1 MLFLSALLSG
11 CIFSDKP
18 EESSAT
24 DETQYPP
31 IWDRHTLEW
40 DTTGSYSLLLE
51 PGPHSALEV
60 QEAFIDVDTSEVWE
74 TGPAQSTVHLS
85 YWLPNNTV
93 DGEQVPVIAVISPYF
108 SYGTQGSESSPT
120 NVVGAARGEFIF
132 ENFVPHGYAF
142 AQVAVFGTE
151 ESTGCFDY
159 RGHGESEKTDHGYRI
174 SRFAQ
179 DVQELLEHLQL
190 GQVTLLG
197 HSMGASVIWAFLDVF
212 GSDQLSGIVIDDQSA
227 AMTLLEDE
235 SQSEIENAGAIFPWD
250 QLNQICASLKSPD
263 ADQVTRSLMDNMLS
277 DQISSADRDWIMAEN
292 LKFPRHHAATLLFN
306 HSTQDWRDL
315 IMRIQIPTL
324 IIGGESSVVPEV
336 SQRWIH
342 SQIPNSLM
350 EIFPTDA
357 GGHHFAFLE
366 NG

>member
-1 MLFLSALLSG
+1 M
-11 CIFSDKP
+11 K
-18 EESSAT
+18 SS
-24 DETQYPP
+24 
-31 IWDRHTLEW
+31 RHTFQTSDGVQLSWLEA
-40 DTTGSYSLLLE
+40 GSGQSLLML
-51 PGPHSALEV
+51 PGWSQSAALFRDQFE
-60 QEAFIDVDTSEVWE
+60 
-74 TGPAQSTVHLS
+74 GLS
-85 YWLPNNTV
+85 DQFHCL
-93 DGEQVPVIAVISPYF
+93 AL
-108 SYGTQGSESSPT
+108 
-120 NVVGAARGEFIF
+120 
-132 ENFVPHGYAF
+132 
-142 AQVAVFGTE
+142 
-151 ESTGCFDY
+151 DY

-366 NG
+366 NPARFNIVLIEFIKGLSK

>member
-1 MLFLSALLSG
+1 MKSSRHMFQTSDGVQLSWLEAGSG
-11 CIFSDKP
+11 
-18 EESSAT
+18 
-24 DETQYPP
+24 Q
-31 IWDRHTLEW
+31 
-40 DTTGSYSLLLE
+40 SLLML
-51 PGPHSALEV
+51 PGWSQSAALFRDQFE
-60 QEAFIDVDTSEVWE
+60 
-74 TGPAQSTVHLS
+74 GLS
-85 YWLPNNTV
+85 DQFHCL
-93 DGEQVPVIAVISPYF
+93 AL
-108 SYGTQGSESSPT
+108 
-120 NVVGAARGEFIF
+120 
-132 ENFVPHGYAF
+132 
-142 AQVAVFGTE
+142 
-151 ESTGCFDY
+151 DY

-263 ADQVTRSLMDNMLS
+263 AEQVTRSLMDNMLS

-366 NG
+366 NPDRFNIVLIEFIKGLSK

>member
-1 MLFLSALLSG
+1 M
-11 CIFSDKP
+11 K
-18 EESSAT
+18 SS
-24 DETQYPP
+24 
-31 IWDRHTLEW
+31 RHTFQTSDGVQLSWLEA
-40 DTTGSYSLLLE
+40 GSGQTLLML
-51 PGPHSALEV
+51 PGWSQSAALFRDQFE
-60 QEAFIDVDTSEVWE
+60 
-74 TGPAQSTVHLS
+74 GLS
-85 YWLPNNTV
+85 DQFHCL
-93 DGEQVPVIAVISPYF
+93 AL
-108 SYGTQGSESSPT
+108 
-120 NVVGAARGEFIF
+120 
-132 ENFVPHGYAF
+132 
-142 AQVAVFGTE
+142 
-151 ESTGCFDY
+151 DY

-315 IMRIQIPTL
+315 ITRIQIPTL

-366 NG
+366 NPDRFNVLLIEFLKGLSK

>member
-1 MLFLSALLSG
+1 M
-11 CIFSDKP
+11 K
-18 EESSAT
+18 SS
-24 DETQYPP
+24 
-31 IWDRHTLEW
+31 RHTFQTSDGVQLSWLEA
-40 DTTGSYSLLLE
+40 GSGQTLLML
-51 PGPHSALEV
+51 PGWSQSAALFRDQFE
-60 QEAFIDVDTSEVWE
+60 
-74 TGPAQSTVHLS
+74 GLS
-85 YWLPNNTV
+85 DQFHCL
-93 DGEQVPVIAVISPYF
+93 AL
-108 SYGTQGSESSPT
+108 
-120 NVVGAARGEFIF
+120 
-132 ENFVPHGYAF
+132 
-142 AQVAVFGTE
+142 
-151 ESTGCFDY
+151 DY

-315 IMRIQIPTL
+315 ITRIQIPTL

-366 NG
+366 NPDRFNILLIEFLKGLSK

>member
-1 MLFLSALLSG
+1 M
-11 CIFSDKP
+11 K
-18 EESSAT
+18 SS
-24 DETQYPP
+24 
-31 IWDRHTLEW
+31 RHTFQTSDGVQLSWLEA
-40 DTTGSYSLLLE
+40 GSGQTLLML
-51 PGPHSALEV
+51 PGWSQSAALFRDQFE
-60 QEAFIDVDTSEVWE
+60 
-74 TGPAQSTVHLS
+74 GLS
-85 YWLPNNTV
+85 DQFHCL
-93 DGEQVPVIAVISPYF
+93 AL
-108 SYGTQGSESSPT
+108 
-120 NVVGAARGEFIF
+120 
-132 ENFVPHGYAF
+132 
-142 AQVAVFGTE
+142 
-151 ESTGCFDY
+151 DY

-263 ADQVTRSLMDNMLS
+263 ADQVTQSLMDNMLS

-315 IMRIQIPTL
+315 ITRIQIPTL

-366 NG
+366 NPDRFNILLIEFLKGLSK

>member
-1 MLFLSALLSG
+1 M
-11 CIFSDKP
+11 K
-18 EESSAT
+18 SS
-24 DETQYPP
+24 
-31 IWDRHTLEW
+31 RHTFQTSDGVQLSWLEA
-40 DTTGSYSLLLE
+40 GSGQTLLML
-51 PGPHSALEV
+51 PGWSQSAALFRDQFE
-60 QEAFIDVDTSEVWE
+60 
-74 TGPAQSTVHLS
+74 GLS
-85 YWLPNNTV
+85 DQFHCL
-93 DGEQVPVIAVISPYF
+93 AL
-108 SYGTQGSESSPT
+108 
-120 NVVGAARGEFIF
+120 
-132 ENFVPHGYAF
+132 
-142 AQVAVFGTE
+142 
-151 ESTGCFDY
+151 DY

-263 ADQVTRSLMDNMLS
+263 ADQVTQSLMDNMLS

-315 IMRIQIPTL
+315 ITRIQIPTL

-366 NG
+366 NPDRFNIVLIEFLKGLSK

>member
-1 MLFLSALLSG
+1 M
-11 CIFSDKP
+11 K
-18 EESSAT
+18 SS
-24 DETQYPP
+24 
-31 IWDRHTLEW
+31 RHTFQTSDGVQLSWLEA
-40 DTTGSYSLLLE
+40 GSGQSLLML
-51 PGPHSALEV
+51 PGWSQSAALFRDQFE
-60 QEAFIDVDTSEVWE
+60 
-74 TGPAQSTVHLS
+74 GLS
-85 YWLPNNTV
+85 DQFHCL
-93 DGEQVPVIAVISPYF
+93 AL
-108 SYGTQGSESSPT
+108 
-120 NVVGAARGEFIF
+120 
-132 ENFVPHGYAF
+132 
-142 AQVAVFGTE
+142 
-151 ESTGCFDY
+151 DY

-366 NG
+366 NPDRFNIVLIEFIKGLSK

>member
-1 MLFLSALLSG
+1 M
-11 CIFSDKP
+11 K
-18 EESSAT
+18 SS
-24 DETQYPP
+24 
-31 IWDRHTLEW
+31 RHTFQTSDGVQLSWLEA
-40 DTTGSYSLLLE
+40 GSGQSLLML
-51 PGPHSALEV
+51 PGWSQSAALFRDQFE
-60 QEAFIDVDTSEVWE
+60 
-74 TGPAQSTVHLS
+74 GLS
-85 YWLPNNTV
+85 DQFHCL
-93 DGEQVPVIAVISPYF
+93 AL
-108 SYGTQGSESSPT
+108 
-120 NVVGAARGEFIF
+120 
-132 ENFVPHGYAF
+132 
-142 AQVAVFGTE
+142 
-151 ESTGCFDY
+151 DY

-366 NG
+366 NPDRFNIVLTEFIKGLSK

>member
-1 MLFLSALLSG
+1 M
-11 CIFSDKP
+11 K
-18 EESSAT
+18 SS
-24 DETQYPP
+24 
-31 IWDRHTLEW
+31 RHTFQTSDGVQLSWLEA
-40 DTTGSYSLLLE
+40 GSGQTLLML
-51 PGPHSALEV
+51 PGWSQSAALFRDQFE
-60 QEAFIDVDTSEVWE
+60 
-74 TGPAQSTVHLS
+74 GLS
-85 YWLPNNTV
+85 DQFHCL
-93 DGEQVPVIAVISPYF
+93 AL
-108 SYGTQGSESSPT
+108 
-120 NVVGAARGEFIF
+120 
-132 ENFVPHGYAF
+132 
-142 AQVAVFGTE
+142 
-151 ESTGCFDY
+151 DY

-263 ADQVTRSLMDNMLS
+263 ADQVTQSLMDNMLS

-315 IMRIQIPTL
+315 ITRIQIPTL
-324 IIGGESSVVPEV
+324 IIGGASSVVPEV

-366 NG
+366 NPDRFNIVLVKFIKGLSK

>member
-1 MLFLSALLSG
+1 M
-11 CIFSDKP
+11 K
-18 EESSAT
+18 SS
-24 DETQYPP
+24 
-31 IWDRHTLEW
+31 RHTFQTSDGVQLSWLEA
-40 DTTGSYSLLLE
+40 GSGQTLLML
-51 PGPHSALEV
+51 PGWSQSAALFRDQFE
-60 QEAFIDVDTSEVWE
+60 
-74 TGPAQSTVHLS
+74 GLS
-85 YWLPNNTV
+85 DQFHCL
-93 DGEQVPVIAVISPYF
+93 AL
-108 SYGTQGSESSPT
+108 
-120 NVVGAARGEFIF
+120 
-132 ENFVPHGYAF
+132 
-142 AQVAVFGTE
+142 
-151 ESTGCFDY
+151 DY

-263 ADQVTRSLMDNMLS
+263 ADQVIRSLMDNMLS

-315 IMRIQIPTL
+315 ITRIQIPTL

-366 NG
+366 NPDRFNIVLIEFLKGLSK

>member
-1 MLFLSALLSG
+1 M
-11 CIFSDKP
+11 K
-18 EESSAT
+18 SS
-24 DETQYPP
+24 
-31 IWDRHTLEW
+31 RHTFQTSDGVQLSWLEA
-40 DTTGSYSLLLE
+40 GSGQTLLML
-51 PGPHSALEV
+51 PGWSQSAALFRDQFE
-60 QEAFIDVDTSEVWE
+60 
-74 TGPAQSTVHLS
+74 GLS
-85 YWLPNNTV
+85 DQFHCL
-93 DGEQVPVIAVISPYF
+93 AL
-108 SYGTQGSESSPT
+108 
-120 NVVGAARGEFIF
+120 
-132 ENFVPHGYAF
+132 
-142 AQVAVFGTE
+142 
-151 ESTGCFDY
+151 DY

-315 IMRIQIPTL
+315 ITRIQIPTL

-366 NG
+366 NPDRFNIVLIEFLKGLSK

>member
-1 MLFLSALLSG
+1 M
-11 CIFSDKP
+11 K
-18 EESSAT
+18 SS
-24 DETQYPP
+24 
-31 IWDRHTLEW
+31 RHTFQTSDGVQLSWLEA
-40 DTTGSYSLLLE
+40 GSGQTLLML
-51 PGPHSALEV
+51 PGWSQSAALFRDQFE
-60 QEAFIDVDTSEVWE
+60 
-74 TGPAQSTVHLS
+74 GLS
-85 YWLPNNTV
+85 DQFHCL
-93 DGEQVPVIAVISPYF
+93 AL
-108 SYGTQGSESSPT
+108 
-120 NVVGAARGEFIF
+120 
-132 ENFVPHGYAF
+132 
-142 AQVAVFGTE
+142 
-151 ESTGCFDY
+151 DY

-263 ADQVTRSLMDNMLS
+263 ADQVTQSLMDNMLS

-315 IMRIQIPTL
+315 ITRIQIPTL

-366 NG
+366 NPDRFNVLLIEFLKGLSK

>member
-1 MLFLSALLSG
+1 M
-11 CIFSDKP
+11 K
-18 EESSAT
+18 SS
-24 DETQYPP
+24 
-31 IWDRHTLEW
+31 RHTFKTSDGVQLSWLEA
-40 DTTGSYSLLLE
+40 GSGQTLLML
-51 PGPHSALEV
+51 PGWSQSAALFRDQFE
-60 QEAFIDVDTSEVWE
+60 
-74 TGPAQSTVHLS
+74 GLS
-85 YWLPNNTV
+85 DQFHCL
-93 DGEQVPVIAVISPYF
+93 AL
-108 SYGTQGSESSPT
+108 
-120 NVVGAARGEFIF
+120 
-132 ENFVPHGYAF
+132 
-142 AQVAVFGTE
+142 
-151 ESTGCFDY
+151 DY

-366 NG
+366 NPDRFNIVLIEFIKGLSK

>member
-1 MLFLSALLSG
+1 M
-11 CIFSDKP
+11 K
-18 EESSAT
+18 SS
-24 DETQYPP
+24 
-31 IWDRHTLEW
+31 RHTFQTSDGVQLSWLEA
-40 DTTGSYSLLLE
+40 GSGQSLLML
-51 PGPHSALEV
+51 PGWSQSAALFRDQFE
-60 QEAFIDVDTSEVWE
+60 
-74 TGPAQSTVHLS
+74 GLS
-85 YWLPNNTV
+85 DQFHCL
-93 DGEQVPVIAVISPYF
+93 AL
-108 SYGTQGSESSPT
+108 
-120 NVVGAARGEFIF
+120 
-132 ENFVPHGYAF
+132 
-142 AQVAVFGTE
+142 
-151 ESTGCFDY
+151 DY

-366 NG
+366 NPDRFNIVLIEFLKGLSK

>member
-1 MLFLSALLSG
+1 M
-11 CIFSDKP
+11 K
-18 EESSAT
+18 SS
-24 DETQYPP
+24 
-31 IWDRHTLEW
+31 RHTFQTSDGVQLSWLEA
-40 DTTGSYSLLLE
+40 GSGQTLLML
-51 PGPHSALEV
+51 PGWSQSAALFRDQFE
-60 QEAFIDVDTSEVWE
+60 
-74 TGPAQSTVHLS
+74 GLS
-85 YWLPNNTV
+85 DQFHCL
-93 DGEQVPVIAVISPYF
+93 AL
-108 SYGTQGSESSPT
+108 
-120 NVVGAARGEFIF
+120 
-132 ENFVPHGYAF
+132 
-142 AQVAVFGTE
+142 
-151 ESTGCFDY
+151 DY

-366 NG
+366 NPDRFNIVLIEFIKGLSK